1 MLNKQE
7 QEILDNAPESAT
19 HYVIHSITGE
29 CLTYMEGGGEL
40 GGWCLT
46 RSLADLRKKQG
57 GQSSWL
63 SDAVEKMAAI
73 DKKQGKTVVDAVNT
87 WAAEIPKLYVS
98 ELVNATSNY
107 FVTFIDGQFGVDDVI
122 SNNVICDKEEFNQC
136 VKEMSYDGGYDQ
148 FHCYKEASKMKL
160 KPSDNNLGDKPAG
173 YVKPRTKVEHVPMTT
188 SHHYEIFKA
197 MRDDGDVYVRCEDG
211 EHEGM
216 QGCIINLADAIN
228 DEVTIYRKVE
238 TEITWQDEAKELLI
252 PASRRYMHND
262 GSGYSGYVGGY
273 DCDDAVEIVANLIEK
288 CHQQNN

>member
-57 GQSSWL
+57 
-63 SDAVEKMAAI
+63 
-73 DKKQGKTVVDAVNT
+73 KTVVDAVNAWGEFELSPSGGVET
-87 WAAEIPKLYVS
+87 FRYCPADDSIIGCHYKAEAS
-98 ELVNATSNY
+98 DGLVCT
-107 FVTFIDGQFGVDDVI
+107 I
-122 SNNVICDKEEFNQC
+122 KEFNQC